1 VQYGIILS
9 PEPQGGFTIT
19 MPAFPDYAGFADAED
34 EAVALAREGVAFEI
48 ERLRERG
55 QPPPTEAAVPK
66 VLVIAA

>member
-1 VQYGIILS
+1 VQYSVILS
-9 PEPQGGFTIT
+9 PEPESGFTIT
-19 MPAFPDYAGFADAED
+19 MPAFPDYVGFADTED

-55 QPPPTEAAVPK
+55 QPPPTEPAASK